1 MPIIH
6 GTKRKHPS
14 DPESPQATKVPRGD
28 HTPTVTAARMAAV
41 LTATSSAGSV
51 MDDDSSVWVADA
63 PATPSLTVLAALA
76 AAAAAA
82 PKHKAAVP
90 AAAIVLSET
99 QESVPARLERGD
111 AVVCV
116 LGVAGSGKSETLRAT
131 VRRLRAMGKV
141 VAITASTGVAAE
153 AIGGTTL
160 HAFASVGLFEYAPKT
175 MMRKLKSRGTKRAAE
190 GCDNWLMTDVL
201 VVDEISMVDAGFFTK
216 LAELAR
222 LMRTGTSAGHG
233 FGGMQLLLM
242 GDFLQLPP
250 VKRRDD
256 PASSEEDFVFQSKEW
271 RAFVPIASVIEFTRS
286 FRQPDPTFA
295 LLLDEIRMGVV
306 SPETLAAINRD
317 TVEKGASGAATPA
330 EKAAACANSC
340 TMYCTNKK
348 VDADN
353 DRRLGMIPTAPGSTE
368 VFIAVDSGEESH
380 LPALQKECRAP
391 ARLILKADP
400 SGKRGA
406 CVMCV
411 RNIPELGL
419 VNGSVGTV
427 VGYTEPATAVA
438 VAGTSVAVAKAPKRL
453 PIVRYPVPGGTPE
466 QYFDVTMP
474 IVNFTRE
481 VRGVVKAKREM
492 VPLKLSWAAT
502 IHKAQGATLNRVR
515 IDFARPVMPGTYE
528 PMPLEYGAAYVALSR
543 VRYLEGVTLV
553 RALTADD
560 VRAHPAALDYYRRVR
575 VAAAAAATAKKLADV
590 QSSAD
595 DKSVLETGRPTFLTP
610 KSPAA
615 VASGPVGAAEA
626 YRTALARGWGG

>member
-1 MPIIH
+1 MPIIQ
-6 GTKRKHPS
+6 GTKRKQPS
-14 DPESPQATKVPRGD
+14 DPESPQATKVPRGAN
-28 HTPTVTAARMAAV
+28 TPTVTAARTAAV
-41 LTATSSAGSV
+41 LTASSSASSV
-51 MDDDSSVWVADA
+51 VDDDTSVWVADFA
-63 PATPSLTVLAALA
+63 PPSLTVLAALA

-82 PKHKAAVP
+82 PKHKAAAP
-90 AAAIVLSET
+90 AAIVLSEA

-131 VRRLRAMGKV
+131 VGRLRAMGKV

-160 HAFASVGLFEYAPKT
+160 HAFASVGLFEHAPKT

-190 GCDNWLMTDVL
+190 GCDNWLLTDVL

-256 PASSEEDFVFQSKEW
+256 PTSSEEDFVFQSKEW

-317 TVEKGASGAATPA
+317 TVERGASGVDGAATAA

-427 VGYTEPATAVA
+427 VGYTEAAA
-438 VAGTSVAVAKAPKRL
+438 AAAGTSVTVAKAPKRL

-575 VAAAAAATAKKLADV
+575 EAAATVATANPRAGV
-590 QSSAD
+590 QSSAG
-595 DKSVLETGRPTFLTP
+595 DKSALETERPTSLTP